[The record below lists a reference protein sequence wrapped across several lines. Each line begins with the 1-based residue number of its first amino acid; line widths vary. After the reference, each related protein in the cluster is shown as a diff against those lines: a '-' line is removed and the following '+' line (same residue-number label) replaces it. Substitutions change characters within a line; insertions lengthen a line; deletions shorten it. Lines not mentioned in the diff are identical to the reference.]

1 MWDSRA
7 SIAKLEPCWNKFKY
21 IPKCSERIAW
31 VWRSICLS
39 KEFVKHPTHEPT
51 AAWVLTQQTAH
62 HKSWRQLKFV
72 ISEEPT
78 WCSASILFASY
89 RCDVVSP
96 LMHKMI
102 HHETEEAKT
111 AYCLYMSLQ
120 TPWHHGTKAAMILS
134 SISVVVSV
142 LPSWI
147 LLIVWYSWKTDE
159 LSLRV
164 TSTFFYRHE
173 LFRFFVRSAFAELG
187 LVWRM
192 VVPQKIQLADLLEL
206 PTSQTYQRG
215 QDTVPMPRVAFS
227 VLPAPANKL
236 VFLPKGACP
245 MEQETLFKTFSVAS
259 LRSFC
264 GTTDPENS
272 KGFQWAQRRQLP
284 LTEALLRMKR
294 FKLLIQRS
302 FLAVRIHSFTSL
314 SVHYHCSASSS
325 ILGLEPMATST
336 WKEWYCIPTNQDQC
350 EQKIKFHDMTVIG
363 MHINM

>member
-1 MWDSRA
+1 
-7 SIAKLEPCWNKFKY
+7 
-21 IPKCSERIAW
+21 
-31 VWRSICLS
+31 
-39 KEFVKHPTHEPT
+39 
-51 AAWVLTQQTAH
+51 
-62 HKSWRQLKFV
+62 
-72 ISEEPT
+72 
-78 WCSASILFASY
+78 
-89 RCDVVSP
+89 
-96 LMHKMI
+96 MHKLI

-111 AYCLYMSLQ
+111 AYCLYMSLR
-120 TPWHHGTKAAMILS
+120 TPWHHGTKAYQSCNDPFKLS
-134 SISVVVSV
+134 
-142 LPSWI
+142 P
-147 LLIVWYSWKTDE
+147 
-159 LSLRV
+159 RV

-173 LFRFFVRSAFAELG
+173 LFHFFVRSAFAELA
-187 LVWRM
+187 LIWRM

-227 VLPAPANKL
+227 ALPAPANKL
-236 VFLPKGACP
+236 VFLLKGACS

-284 LTEALLRMKR
+284 LNEALLRMKR

-314 SVHYHCSASSS
+314 SFHYHCSASTS

-336 WKEWYCIPTNQDQC
+336 
-350 EQKIKFHDMTVIG
+350 
-363 MHINM
+363 